1 MPKLSIIILSYNTKD
16 LTISCINSIINLYK
30 KEFNDGKFE
39 IILVDNASSDETV
52 KKVKEHWQNFK
63 QIRVVENKQNFGFSK
78 GNNLGAKKAKGDVLF
93 FLNSDTEIK
102 DSGLLKMIE
111 YLEKHQ
117 EVGVLGGKLINIDGT
132 IQRSAGKFFNLWNV
146 FLMLMGMERFGLLR
160 FAKRQESYVD
170 WVSGACMMIKKTLFE
185 KIKGFDEYFFM
196 YVEDLELCFRI
207 KKYGYKTSFYPDI
220 KILHKELGSSNRSF
234 AIINIYK
241 GLLYFY
247 KKHKSKLEYNLI
259 KILLMAKALILIFLG
274 NLTRNNY
281 LSGTYKKA
289 YKAL

>member
-1 MPKLSIIILSYNTKD
+1 MPKLSIIILSYNTED
-16 LTISCINSIINLYK
+16 LTICCINSIVDLYK
-30 KEFNDGKFE
+30 KEFNENKFE

-63 QIRVVENKQNFGFSK
+63 QLHILENKQNFGFSK
-78 GNNLGAKKAKGDVLF
+78 GNNLGVKKAKGDILL

-102 DSGLLKMIE
+102 DLGLLKMTE
-111 YLEKHQ
+111 YLNKHQ

-132 IQRSAGKFFNLWNV
+132 VQRSAGNFFNLWNV
-146 FLMLMGMERFGLLR
+146 FLMLIGMERFGLLR
-160 FAKRQESYVD
+160 FAKKQESYVD
-170 WVSGACMMIKKTLFE
+170 WVSGACMMVKKTLFE

-207 KKYGYKTSFYPDI
+207 KKDGYRTSFYPEI

-247 KKHKSKLEYNLI
+247 KKHKSKLEFNIVKTILTIKAFVLI
-259 KILLMAKALILIFLG
+259 FFGRIFKNSYLVSTYEKALKF
-274 NLTRNNY
+274 
-281 LSGTYKKA
+281 
-289 YKAL
+289 